1 MTKFFILNINGE
13 LMTDDQ
19 MFIFTAV
26 ISHLQTHLQIIVLGL
41 NCKGSQLTPAQQVKM
56 SF

>member
-41 NCKGSQLTPAQQVKM
+41 NCKGSQLTPA
-56 SF
+56 